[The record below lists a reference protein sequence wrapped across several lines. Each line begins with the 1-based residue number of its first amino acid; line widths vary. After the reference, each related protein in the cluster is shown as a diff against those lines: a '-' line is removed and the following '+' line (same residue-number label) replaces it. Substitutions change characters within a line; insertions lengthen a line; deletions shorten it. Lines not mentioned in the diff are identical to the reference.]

1 MKKILTLFLFLFVA
15 GSVYAQNTENAWPH
29 SQERDRISVAPGGQ
43 DITINRNTY
52 VWKPFSDVVGIS
64 LYGSRYRK
72 AKYSQFWGIFLS
84 CVAAPAGALVIAGY
98 AGSIDGTMPTILG
111 SVALVGSLGA
121 GIPLWVKG
129 RRELDWMLDDYTRR
143 FAPQSNVASLTVGPT
158 SSGIGLALNF

>member
-52 VWKPFSDVVGIS
+52 VWKPFSDAV
-64 LYGSRYRK
+64 RK
-72 AKYSQFWGIFLS
+72 AKSSQFWGIFLS